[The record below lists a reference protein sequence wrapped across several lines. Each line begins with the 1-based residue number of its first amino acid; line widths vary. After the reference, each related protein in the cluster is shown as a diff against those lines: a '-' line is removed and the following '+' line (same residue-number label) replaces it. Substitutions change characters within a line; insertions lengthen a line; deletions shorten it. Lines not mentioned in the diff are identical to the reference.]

1 MTATPRQA
9 PMLAVEPLLDRAA
22 DQRTFDSAMGAREE
36 IEAWGRCEATRASST
51 VVAVPGGQSATKSKE
66 REWSSSSVGSEPES
80 SVAIESR

>member
-36 IEAWGRCEATRASST
+36 IEAWGR
-51 VVAVPGGQSATKSKE
+51 
-66 REWSSSSVGSEPES
+66 
-80 SVAIESR
+80 